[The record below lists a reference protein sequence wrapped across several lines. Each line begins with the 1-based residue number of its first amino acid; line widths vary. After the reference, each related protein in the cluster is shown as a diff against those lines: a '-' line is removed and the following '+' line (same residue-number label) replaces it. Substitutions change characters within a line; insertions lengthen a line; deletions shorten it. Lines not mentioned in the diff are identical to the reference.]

1 VHFAEAPGS
10 TLIRGSVALP
20 AEARAALR
28 TKGLMNNAQSAAAK
42 AINRVKTF
50 HAVFVGVKG
59 LLERNGLEKIYT
71 KRSIKMIDEMTTV
84 LEPAPLPD
92 FVETKYVQDITSRAL
107 SYIKAGF
114 PVHFRGP
121 SGTGKTTLAMHLA
134 SKIKRPV
141 MLIHGDEEFTTSDL
155 VGGEYG
161 YRLRKVV
168 DRFISRVLKT
178 EEDMVKRWADNRLTV
193 ACKYGFTLVYD
204 EFTRSRPE
212 ANNIL
217 LSILQEKM
225 MDLPVGRGG
234 EQPYLKV
241 DPNFTAIFTSNPE
254 EYAGV
259 HRSQD
264 ALRDRMITLDLDH
277 FDYDTEVAVT
287 RAKSKLSKSHTE
299 MIVNIVRGLRESG
312 KCEFAPT
319 VRGCIMIAKTL
330 KVQNLTPSKANGV
343 FMQICQDILA
353 SETSRVGSKTNQ
365 NRVREIIKEI
375 VEKELSRGRTIDT
388 PVETNKENIA
398 LDVVS
403 DNEAEDKKQQIESLV
418 GIR

>member
-1 VHFAEAPGS
+1 
-10 TLIRGSVALP
+10 
-20 AEARAALR
+20 
-28 TKGLMNNAQSAAAK
+28 
-42 AINRVKTF
+42 
-50 HAVFVGVKG
+50 
-59 LLERNGLEKIYT
+59 
-71 KRSIKMIDEMTTV
+71 MIDEMTIV

-92 FVETKYVQDITSRAL
+92 FVETKYIKDITNRAL

-114 PVHFRGP
+114 PVHFRGG

-141 MLIHGDEEFTTSDL
+141 VMIHGDEEFTTSDL

-161 YRLRKVV
+161 YRIRKVV

-178 EEDMVKRWADNRLTV
+178 EEDMVRRWVDNRLTV
-193 ACKYGFTLVYD
+193 ACKYGFTLIYD

-217 LSILQEKM
+217 LSILQEKI

-234 EQPYLKV
+234 EEPYLRV
-241 DPNFTAIFTSNPE
+241 DPDFTAIFTSNPE

-264 ALRDRMITLDLDH
+264 ALRDRMITMDLDH
-277 FDYDTEVAVT
+277 FDFETEVAII
-287 RAKSKLSKSHTE
+287 RAKSKISKRDAE
-299 MIVNIVRGLRESG
+299 IIVNIVRGLRESG

-319 VRGCIMIAKTL
+319 IRGCIMIAKTL
-330 KVQNLTPSKANGV
+330 KVQGVTPKSANGT
-343 FMQICQDILA
+343 FTQICQDILG

-365 NRVREIIKEI
+365 ARVKEI
-375 VEKELSRGRTIDT
+375 VKEL
-388 PVETNKENIA
+388 VEKY
-398 LDVVS
+398 S
-403 DNEAEDKKQQIESLV
+403 
-418 GIR
+418 